1 MRNKA
6 AALLLTALLCLT
18 LCGCAPKLQ
27 EGEVYEKTFT
37 PAHTTSMM
45 MPYTISNGKT
55 IIIVM
60 VPVCRHYPDQDEICI
75 KAVQDDEW
83 ITATYYVTEEVYSTV
98 DVGDYFRYEKD
109 RDRTQPVYYDEKGGK
124 TDER

>member
-1 MRNKA
+1 MSYTLRLRPEA
-6 AALLLTALLCLT
+6 ARGRGLRKDFHTSTHDIHDDA
-18 LCGCAPKLQ
+18 
-27 EGEVYEKTFT
+27 VYDKQRKN
-37 PAHTTSMM
+37 HHH
-45 MPYTISNGKT
+45 
-55 IIIVM
+55 
-60 VPVCRHYPDQDEICI
+60 CRHYPDQYEICI

-124 TDER
+124 TDEQ

>member
-6 AALLLTALLCLT
+6 AALLLTALLCLA

-27 EGEVYEKTFT
+27 EGEVYEKNFI
-37 PAHTTSMM
+37 PEHTDHLIL
-45 MPYTISNGKT
+45 PLVISNGKT
-55 IIIVM
+55 TNVIM
-60 VPVCRHYPDQDEICI
+60 LPVRRHYPDQYEICI
-75 KAVQDDEW
+75 KAVQYDEW

-109 RDRTQPVYYDEKGGK
+109 RDRTQPVYYDEKGAP
-124 TDER
+124 DEQ